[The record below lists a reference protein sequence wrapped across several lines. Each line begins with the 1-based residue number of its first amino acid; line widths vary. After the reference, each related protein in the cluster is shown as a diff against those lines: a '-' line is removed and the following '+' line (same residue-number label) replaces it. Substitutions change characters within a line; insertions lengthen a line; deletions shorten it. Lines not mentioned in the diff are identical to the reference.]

1 MATELTK
8 AMRQLAVISAVSS
21 SVSAVDIVA
30 GYMQKLVQLVDS
42 AAAVVGTD
50 TAGRMKMPFLLGSLY
65 LRVSLSFFGCLLL
78 VCFVC
83 CS

>member
-42 AAAVVGTD
+42 AAVVGTD